1 MKQSPLSLVFA
12 TQNRHKCNEIQ
23 SVLGNAFEL
32 ITLPE
37 AGIHDEL
44 EETADTL
51 EGNALQKARAVYA
64 RTGKPC
70 FADDTGLEVEA
81 LDGAPGVYS
90 ARYAG
95 EQRSSNDNI
104 AKLLHELDGKT
115 NRSARFRTVIAFIN
129 GNEEKLFEGIV
140 NGEIARIPAGNSGF
154 GYDPVFLPEGST
166 RSFAEMTLEEKN
178 KVSHRARAFRAFTAW
193 LSASSPENQN

>member
-1 MKQSPLSLVFA
+1 MKFSPLSLVFA
-12 TQNRHKCNEIQ
+12 TQNRHKCLEIQ
-23 SVLGNAFEL
+23 AILGQAFQL
-32 ITLPE
+32 VTLSE

-51 EGNALQKARAVYA
+51 EGNALQKARAVFA

-95 EQRSSNDNI
+95 EQRSSSDNI
-104 AKLLHELDGKT
+104 AKLLHQLDGKV

-140 NGEIARIPAGNSGF
+140 NGEIALTPSGSAGF

-178 KVSHRARAFRAFTAW
+178 KVSHRARAFQAFTAW
-193 LSASSPENQN
+193 LNASSPENQN

>member
-1 MKQSPLSLVFA
+1 MKQSPFSLVFA

-23 SVLGNAFEL
+23 AVLGNAFQL
-32 ITLPE
+32 VTLPE
-37 AGIHDEL
+37 AGITDEL

-51 EGNALQKARAVYA
+51 EGNALQKARTVFA

-70 FADDTGLEVEA
+70 FADDTGLEVNA
-81 LDGAPGVYS
+81 LNGAPGVYS

-95 EQRSSNDNI
+95 EHRSSSDNI
-104 AKLLHELDGKT
+104 TKLLHELQDKS
-115 NRSARFRTVIAFIN
+115 NRSARFRTVIAFVN
-129 GNEEKLFEGIV
+129 GTEEKLFEGIV
-140 NGEIARIPAGNSGF
+140 NGEIAHTPAGNSGF

-178 KVSHRARAFRAFTAW
+178 KVSHRARAFQAFTAW
-193 LSASSPENQN
+193 LTASSPENQN